1 MRSSSS
7 ASVFGLQEIA
17 NSPRKQSSFYPSI
30 PNSKDEFAER
40 VAVVRKTFQLGVPK
54 FNSGKYDVSR
64 QTYSSAVIKLMPG
77 LKGFPQGRMLFRAL
91 ALSRAQQDCYASWYP
106 FPSPS
111 FILQSLTPF
120 TGLSSWRWMPLWIR
134 RSQGGTPSTL
144 RAALAVIVWM

>member
-40 VAVVRKTFQLGVPK
+40 VAVVRKAFQQGVPK
-54 FNSGKYDVSR
+54 FNSGKYDMSR
-64 QTYSSAVIKLMPG
+64 QVYSSAVIKLMPG

-91 ALSRAQQDCYASWYP
+91 SLSRAQQDCYASWYL
-106 FPSPS
+106 FPSFP
-111 FILQSLTPF
+111 FIL
-120 TGLSSWRWMPLWIR
+120 
-134 RSQGGTPSTL
+134 
-144 RAALAVIVWM
+144 